1 MAERDVDDRDGKWL
15 VTGNGLRLTHT
26 AGTLLLSDQ
35 NSAAPFTRGVCP
47 DSQRAPLAAAARVCN
62 RPIPGRGEMARAH
75 LLDRLIGEDWPDLI
89 TDAALRAF
97 EAVPYAERIAAHS
110 TYAALQLGAAHDP
123 GAAALQ
129 FLSRAGADEA
139 PLTISYAQFLA
150 RVAQTAN
157 MLADLGV
164 GPDDVVSFLLP
175 LLPQSFFVLFGAEA
189 VGIANPVN
197 PLLEP
202 GQIAEILRAANTRV
216 LVTLGPAEGS
226 DIWEKVQRIR
236 GELPNLKAVIAVQG
250 GGSARDGA
258 HDFDTLANKYPA
270 DRLSGGRSIA
280 AADTAAYFHTG
291 GTTGTPK
298 LVRHTHGNQVYQAWV
313 VGLLLRLVPGRTLL
327 FGLPLFHVGGALTQG
342 LAVFAAGGTAVVL
355 SPRGWRNPDA
365 VRNVWRLVARYR
377 PEVLGTVPTVL
388 AAALDVPVAD
398 ADVSSI
404 RRVSGGGSAIPVAV
418 GKAYAERF
426 KVPVLEVYGM
436 TETAS
441 VHTISYLERELR
453 LGSVGHAVPYSRVR
467 VVKAD
472 ADGRFERD
480 CTVDEIGVVAMSGPG
495 VFSGYVSDRHN
506 RGAFIEPGWVNS
518 GDLGRLDE
526 DGYLWITGR
535 AKDLII
541 RGGHNIDP
549 MAIEE
554 VFFRHPNVALAA
566 VVGQPDVYAGELPV
580 AFVQLKPG
588 ANIEAAE
595 LIRYL
600 REHTPERAAVPV
612 AVYFI
617 DAIPLTAVGKVFKPA
632 LRWDAAQ
639 RAVSQM
645 LADLRQQDLQ
655 IAVEVGPDSTHGSLI
670 TVKLKGLPA
679 SARAPLEAQVHERLN
694 PLVMRHE
701 IAWQ

>member
-1 MAERDVDDRDGKWL
+1 MVWIVARRVLACGGSANVQSFDRWEEDM
-15 VTGNGLRLTHT
+15 
-26 AGTLLLSDQ
+26 
-35 NSAAPFTRGVCP
+35 P
-47 DSQRAPLAAAARVCN
+47 
-62 RPIPGRGEMARAH
+62 RAH
-75 LLDRLIGEDWPDLI
+75 LLDLRIGEDWPDLS
-89 TDAALRAF
+89 TDAALRSF
-97 EAVPYAERIAAHS
+97 ESVPYAERIAAQS

-129 FLSRAGADEA
+129 FLTGADPDEA
-139 PLTISYAQFLA
+139 PLILSHAQFLA
-150 RVAQTAN
+150 RVTQTAN

-164 GPDDVVSFLLP
+164 GPDDVVSTLLP
-175 LLPQSFFVLFGAEA
+175 LLPQSFFALFGAEA

-202 GQIAEILRAANTRV
+202 GQIAEILRAAGTRV
-216 LVTLGPAEGS
+216 LVTLGPEAGS

-236 GELPNLKAVIAVQG
+236 GELPDLRAVITVQG
-250 GGSARDGA
+250 AGKAPDGA
-258 HDFDTLANKYPA
+258 HDFDTLADRYPA
-270 DRLSGGRSIA
+270 DRLSGARSISG
-280 AADTAAYFHTG
+280 ADTAAYFHTG

-313 VGLLLRLVPGRTLL
+313 VGLMLRCVPGRPLL

-342 LAVFAAGGTAVVL
+342 LAIFATGCNAVVL
-355 SPRGWRNPDA
+355 SAKGWRNPDA
-365 VRNVWRLVARYR
+365 VRNVWRLVARYQ
-377 PEVLGTVPTVL
+377 PEVLGAVPTVL
-388 AAALDVPVAD
+388 AAALGVPLAG

-418 GKAYAERF
+418 CKAYAERF
-426 KVPVLEVYGM
+426 TVPVLEVYGM

-441 VHTISYLERELR
+441 VHTISYIDRELR

-467 VVKAD
+467 VVKVD
-472 ADGRFERD
+472 AGGHCERD
-480 CTVDEIGVVAMSGPG
+480 CAVNEIGVVAMSGPG
-495 VFSGYVSDRHN
+495 VFSGYLSERHN
-506 RGAFIEPGWVNS
+506 RGAFVEPGWVNS
-518 GDLGRLDE
+518 GDLGRLDD

-554 VFFRHPNVALAA
+554 VFFRHPDVALAA

-595 LIRYL
+595 LIRYA

-612 AVYFI
+612 AVYFV

-639 RAVSQM
+639 RAVTQM
-645 LADLRQQDLQ
+645 LADLRRQDLE
-655 IAVEVGPDSTHGSLI
+655 IAIEVGAHAIHGSLI
-670 TVKLKGLPA
+670 TVRLKGLPA
-679 SARAPLEAQVHERLN
+679 AARAQLEAQVHERLN
-694 PLVMRHE
+694 PLELRHE
-701 IAWQ
+701 IVWL